1 MEESVLGHIII
12 FSFICLVLYISTII
26 KGDK

>member
-12 FSFICLVLYISTII
+12 FSVIFITLYLITII